1 MEEANKGVIDLTD
14 QVLKEL
20 LKKPG
25 FKEGIRTVLQ
35 NIDSESSRKLVRTMM
50 WQDPEFFLGLLGAV
64 PSIANVL
71 IQSLDELLIQLNE
84 KFSSQLL
91 HDFMK
96 SLVLSIDKKS
106 LESIARN
113 GKLLATEL
121 WTIAEE
127 TYQEQNDSHINTE
140 GGEHGK

>member
-14 QVLKEL
+14 RVFQEL

-35 NIDSESSRKLVRTMM
+35 NIDPEASRRLVRTMM

-64 PSIANVL
+64 PSIFNTL
-71 IQSLDELLIQLNE
+71 IQSLDELLIQLND
-84 KFSSQLL
+84 KFSPLLL

-106 LESIARN
+106 LESIVRN
-113 GKLLATEL
+113 GKVLATEL
-121 WTIAEE
+121 WAIAEE
-127 TYQEQNDSHINTE
+127 TYQEQNDSNTNTE

>member
-14 QVLKEL
+14 RVLKEL

>member
-1 MEEANKGVIDLTD
+1 MEEANKGVIYLTD
-14 QVLKEL
+14 RVFKEL

-25 FKEGIRTVLQ
+25 FKEGVRTVLQ

-96 SLVLSIDKKS
+96 SLVSSIDKKS
-106 LESIARN
+106 LESISRN

-127 TYQEQNDSHINTE
+127 TYQEQNDSNTNTE

>member
-14 QVLKEL
+14 RVLKEL

-96 SLVLSIDKKS
+96 SLVSSIDKKS
-106 LESIARN
+106 LESISRN

-127 TYQEQNDSHINTE
+127 TYQEQNDSNTNTE